1 MGGSA
6 SLSSQVLATIDA
18 GRLTRARALVEG
30 GAVRSFRQ
38 GALDDLVLLAGCIR
52 GEDDAQWR
60 AHAVVDEKGVSGDCT
75 CPDGRDCEHVAAL
88 ALVGVE
94 GPALRSDPAAS
105 DGGDPPSD
113 PGRRAPQAAALEYSP
128 AAADRNDERHMAYL
142 LRVSDD
148 GSELSVCPSRVARGR
163 CGRSKVSTPFALS
176 RLGEQHQPDYIR
188 DSDLAILH
196 ALSDL
201 ALQAIDLVWY
211 PLGARSSDLLREII
225 ATGRCH
231 WESARGT
238 VLALDEPLPARL
250 QWVVLPSGSQR
261 LEMIADDDVDSVT
274 LPLLPP
280 WRIDPASGRCRP
292 LVTPADEGLVADLL
306 AAGPVAPDA
315 IGALGRHLRNAPES
329 IPRPREL
336 AVESR
341 APERPQ
347 PRLDL
352 RLVEISEGKRL
363 ATTPTAALVFAYG
376 EVELTWD
383 SEDAARLVGQDRVVR
398 VVRDSAFEDACIERL
413 KEYGLVALQATGGRD
428 YRPGEGGLWVARQ
441 TARTA
446 QTWLDVQQRFERLR
460 AEGWRIDVDAS
471 FAPILMVPDDWYGD
485 LKADADSTDGF
496 ELDFGVVSEGRR
508 WSLLPALLDWLD
520 GTPEGVLRLLLSERP
535 MEGQVALAL
544 DERRVVLMP
553 MALLAVTLGSLTDL
567 FETRACLHGG
577 RVRLPRGRLPE
588 LAEAEGVWRF
598 DGDPALIELTRRLRE
613 FKRIEPCPEPAG
625 FKAELRDYQR
635 LGLGWLQFLREF
647 GFGGILADDMGLGK
661 TIQALA
667 HVLAEK
673 RAGRLVHPCLVVAP
687 TSLMFN
693 WRAEAHRFAPDLR
706 VLLLHGPERKGQF
719 QWIGESDLVL
729 TTYALVARDV
739 ELLGRE
745 RFELLILD
753 EAQAIKNPRAR
764 AGVAVRALDARR
776 RLCLTGTPLENH
788 VGDVWS
794 LFDFLMPGLLGT
806 RTVFRRLFQNPIER
820 HGDEERRAVL
830 ARRIKPFFLRRTKA
844 EVAPELPPKTDML
857 RVVALGERQRKL
869 YERVRVAMH
878 EKVRRALARQGAE
891 RSQVLVL
898 DALLR
903 LRQICC
909 HPQLARTIDGVDNV
923 GSAKLDLLM
932 ELLPEMLEEGRR
944 VLVFS
949 QFVGMLKL
957 IEREILAR
965 DLAYTMLTGKT
976 RNRQRVVELFQTG
989 RVPLFLISLKAGG
1002 VGLNLTAA
1010 DTVIHYDPW
1019 WNPAVE
1025 DQATDRAHRIGQ
1037 DQKVFVYKLLTENT
1051 VEQRVFELQQ
1061 AKRGLIEG
1069 LLGGGGAAAL
1079 TPDVIDELFRPIE

>member
-1 MGGSA
+1 MRSSD
-6 SLSSQVLATIDA
+6 SLSPQVLATIDA
-18 GRLTRARALVEG
+18 GRLARARALVEG
-30 GAVRSFRQ
+30 GAVASFHQ

-60 AHAVVDEKGVSGDCT
+60 THAVVDQDGISGDCT
-75 CPDGRDCEHVAAL
+75 CPAGRDCEHVAAL

-94 GPALRSDPAAS
+94 GPAVRSEPAAA
-105 DGGDPPSD
+105 DGGDQPSEGDRSAPP
-113 PGRRAPQAAALEYSP
+113 AAALEDSP
-128 AAADRNDERHMAYL
+128 VAADRVDERHMAYL
-142 LRVSDD
+142 LRVSED
-148 GSELSVCPSRVARGR
+148 GSELSVCPSRVSRGR
-163 CGRSKVSTPFALS
+163 HGRSSVSTPFALS

-188 DSDLAILH
+188 ASDLAILH
-196 ALSDL
+196 ALSDRT
-201 ALQAIDLVWY
+201 LQATDLVWY
-211 PLGARSSDLLREII
+211 PLGARSQDLLRELI

-231 WESARGT
+231 WESVRGP
-238 VLALDEPLPARL
+238 VLELGEPLSARL
-250 QWVVLPSGSQR
+250 EWVLLPSGCQR
-261 LEMIADDDVDSVT
+261 LEMTADDDVDSAT
-274 LPLLPP
+274 LPLRPP

-292 LVTPADEGLVADLL
+292 LVTAADEGLVAELL

-315 IGALGRHLRNAPES
+315 VGALRRRLRDAPEC

-347 PRLDL
+347 PRLGL
-352 RLVEISEGKRL
+352 RLVEISEGQRL
-363 ATTPTAALVFAYG
+363 VTTPAAALAFAYG
-376 EVELTWD
+376 EIELAWD
-383 SEDAARLVGQDRVVR
+383 SEDAARLVGADRVVR
-398 VVRDSAFEDACIERL
+398 VERDGAFEDACIERL
-413 KEYGLVALQATGGRD
+413 KEYGLVALQGTGGRD

-441 TARTA
+441 TARTT
-446 QTWLDVQQRFERLR
+446 QTWLDVQQRFEGLR
-460 AEGWRIDVDAS
+460 SEGWRIDVDAN
-471 FAPILMVPDDWYGD
+471 FAPTLAVPEDWYGE
-485 LKADADSTDGF
+485 LVADPDTTDAF
-496 ELDFGVVSEGRR
+496 ELDFGVVWRGRH

-520 GTPEGVLRLLLSERP
+520 GTPEGVLRLLLSDQP
-535 MEGQVALAL
+535 PDGQIALAL

-553 MALLAVTLGSLTDL
+553 MARLAVTLRSLSDL
-567 FETRACLHGG
+567 FETRPHLRGG

-598 DGDPALIELTRRLRE
+598 DGDPALTELTRRLRE
-613 FKRIEPCPEPAG
+613 FERIEPRTEPAG

-635 LGLGWLQFLREF
+635 VGLGWLQFLRAF

-661 TIQALA
+661 TIQTLA
-667 HVLAEK
+667 HLVAEK
-673 RAGRLVHPCLVVAP
+673 HAGRLERPCLVVAP

-706 VLLLHGPERKGQF
+706 VLLLHGPERKGRF

-729 TTYALVARDV
+729 TTYALLARDV
-739 ELLGRE
+739 ELLARE
-745 RFELLILD
+745 RFEWLILD
-753 EAQAIKNPRAR
+753 EAQAIKNPRAK
-764 AGVAVRALDARR
+764 AGVAARSLDAGR

-788 VGDVWS
+788 VGDLWS

-806 RTVFRRLFQNPIER
+806 RARFRRQFQNPIER

-830 ARRIKPFFLRRTKA
+830 ARRIQPFFLRRTKA
-844 EVAPELPPKTDML
+844 EVAPELPPKTEML
-857 RVVALGERQRKL
+857 RVIALDERQRRL

-878 EKVRRALARQGAE
+878 DKVRRALAREGPE

-909 HPQLARTIDGVDNV
+909 HPRLARTIDGADPVP
-923 GSAKLDLLM
+923 SAKLELLM
-932 ELLPEMLEEGRR
+932 QLLPELIEEGRR

-949 QFVGMLKL
+949 QFVGMLEL
-957 IEREILAR
+957 IESEVRAR
-965 DLAYTMLTGKT
+965 GLAYTQLTGKT
-976 RNRQRVVELFQTG
+976 RDRQKVVERFQAG

-1061 AKRGLIEG
+1061 SKRGLIEG
-1069 LLGGGGAAAL
+1069 LLGGGGASAL
-1079 TPDVIDELFRPIE
+1079 TPEVIDELFRPID